1 MSRLYITPR
10 EQNLISDLTKELTKD
25 VVGQKIFYYSVSE
38 QKTTTHDV
46 YNEAIDKVFDAP
58 IEVDALVDQPE
69 RDTKIDR
76 FGQDRMFT
84 LKVYVPYKDLIDK
97 GLRMAIGDFF
107 QYGDVFYEV
116 TNASPMRSIYGQ
128 VENIDGVLLS
138 AVKARQGLINF
149 PLKGPTSQRY
159 TDDDAVQTTY
169 VQQRGLVEN
178 RLGPTTDIRALQ
190 KNGVLDAPMTGPKE
204 VSSRGDADVSGS
216 TNAGSAFYDE

>member
-38 QKTTTHDV
+38 HKTTAHDV
-46 YNEAIDKVFDAP
+46 YNEAIDKIFDAP
-58 IEVDALVDQPE
+58 VEIDALVDQPE
-69 RDTKIDR
+69 RNIKVDR
-76 FGQDRMFT
+76 FGQDRLFV
-84 LKVYVPYKDLIDK
+84 LKVYVPYKDLVDK
-97 GLRMAIGDFF
+97 GLQTTIGDFF

-128 VENIDGVLLS
+128 VENIDGMLLM

-159 TDDDAVQTTY
+159 SDVDAVQTTY
-169 VQQRGLVEN
+169 VQQRGQTEN
-178 RLGPTTDIRALQ
+178 RLGPTADVRDLQ
-190 KNGVLDAPMTGPKE
+190 KNGTLDAPLTGPKE
-204 VSSRGDADVSGS
+204 VSPQGVAESQPSV
-216 TNAGSAFYDE
+216 GSAFYDE